1 MGGADIRC
9 LEATMVS
16 MFCLVV
22 RPSSSVWWMVTLT
35 HVGISDTKLTAAIE
49 TADSLLFKVFLS
61 CSSALVYLS
70 CSAAA
75 RSFLI
80 GALYPLISS
89 AHMVRLRPFDE
100 PWLPFLCATLRRVS
114 LACVVH
120 RKGASERVRDDLDWV
135 RRVGSATE
143 DR

>member
-1 MGGADIRC
+1 
-9 LEATMVS
+9 MVS

-100 PWLPFLCATLRRVS
+100 HGCHSSVLRCDASHSRVWCIEK
-114 LACVVH
+114 AH
-120 RKGASERVRDDLDWV
+120 QRGSETTSI
-135 RRVGSATE
+135 GSGG
-143 DR
+143 

>member
-1 MGGADIRC
+1 MGGVDIRC
-9 LEATMVS
+9 LEAT

-35 HVGISDTKLTAAIE
+35 HVGISDTMLSNVVEPLTAAIE
-49 TADSLLFKVFLS
+49 TADSLFKVFLS

-75 RSFLI
+75 RSPLI

-100 PWLPFLCATLRRVS
+100 HGCHSSVLRCDASHSRVWCIEK
-114 LACVVH
+114 AH
-120 RKGASERVRDDLDWV
+120 QRGSETTSI
-135 RRVGSATE
+135 GSGG
-143 DR
+143 